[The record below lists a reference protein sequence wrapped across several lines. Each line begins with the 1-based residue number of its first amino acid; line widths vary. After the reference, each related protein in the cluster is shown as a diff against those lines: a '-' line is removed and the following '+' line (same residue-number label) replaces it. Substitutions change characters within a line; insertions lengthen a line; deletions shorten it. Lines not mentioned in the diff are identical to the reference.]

1 MIAIA
6 MIQASSILTPVL
18 IASAIAL
25 LLGIVIVIVSR
36 VFAVPVDTRLED
48 IKAILPGAN
57 CGACGFT
64 GCEGYAQSMADGDT
78 NTGKCPVGGAEVASE
93 LSRYLGV
100 ATPSFIP
107 KVAHVHCQG
116 TVDHT
121 KKRYEYRGTMSC
133 NAAQNLFSGP
143 NSCTYGCMGY
153 GDCAVA
159 CPYDAIYMAN
169 GIAHVDSSK
178 CTACG
183 ICVKT
188 CPKYLIEIVPKHSN
202 AYSVKCKNKW
212 PGAQTRKNCT
222 IGCIGCQKCFK
233 TCQYGAITMD
243 GPLAIIDHDK
253 CTHCGECELVCPTGA
268 IVNGLMLGQD
278 DKGQPR
284 TTGTPRKAALKQEA

>member
-1 MIAIA
+1 MLAIA

-18 IASAIAL
+18 IASVIAL
-25 LLGIVIVIVSR
+25 FLGIIIVIVSR

-64 GCEGYAQSMADGDT
+64 GCEGYAQSMADGDP
-78 NTGKCPVGGAEVASE
+78 NTGKCPVGGAEVAQE

-100 ATPSFIP
+100 AAPSFIP

-121 KKRYEYRGTMSC
+121 QKRFEYRGTMSC
-133 NAAQNLFSGP
+133 SAAQNLFSGP

-159 CPYDAIYMAN
+159 CPYGAIYVTE

-183 ICVKT
+183 LCVKT
-188 CPKYLIEIVPKHSN
+188 CPKQLIEIIPKHLN

-212 PGAQTRKNCT
+212 PGAQTRKNCS

-243 GPLAIIDHDK
+243 GPLAIIDQDK

-268 IVNGLMLGQD
+268 IVNGLMIGQD
-278 DKGQPR
+278 DAGKPMS
-284 TTGTPRKAALKQEA
+284 TGTPRKAAAS